1 VQDAACKRI
10 VYCWSYLCP
19 AVSIRVPSRAG
30 HTAYRLRGIHARRS
44 CPAMCPAVSRA
55 ERATL
60 SADGSVAGVDGH
72 PIVTFPPVTVAKV
85 DHVGVHLTHP
95 NQLVSPG
102 NLASLADVHVA
113 TIWRAVSEGA
123 LPKPTKLSSRRVG
136 FPLQDVQAWLAGR
149 KAG

>member
-1 VQDAACKRI
+1 MTNTPDDTMPDDVRRAIDDIARLGLAMAEAAKHQ
-10 VYCWSYLCP
+10 
-19 AVSIRVPSRAG
+19 AKKHPSPSG
-30 HTAYRLRGIHARRS
+30 LYPVTVL
-44 CPAMCPAVSRA
+44 M
-55 ERATL
+55 

-85 DHVGVHLTHP
+85 DHVGVHFTHP
-95 NQLVSPG
+95 NQHVSPG

-149 KAG
+149 KVG